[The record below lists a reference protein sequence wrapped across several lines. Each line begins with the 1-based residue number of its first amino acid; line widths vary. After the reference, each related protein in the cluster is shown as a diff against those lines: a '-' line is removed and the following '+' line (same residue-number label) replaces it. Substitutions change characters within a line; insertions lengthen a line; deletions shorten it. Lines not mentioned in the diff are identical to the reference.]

1 MKEGSAQVPGPRS
14 RRDRWILPGGKTG
27 QTLNVRAKLLTR
39 LQVKK
44 RLWPQASAGGESR
57 GHNALTLTERPP
69 ARSIRPRISKRRNV
83 FSC

>member
-39 LQVKK
+39 LEIT
-44 RLWPQASAGGESR
+44 SGGR
-57 GHNALTLTERPP
+57 TDNYCP
-69 ARSIRPRISKRRNV
+69 AEP
-83 FSC
+83 